1 MLTRSRLSIRPLAT
15 ACGAEIFGVD
25 LAREVDAETFREIRQ
40 ALLEHGVIFFRD
52 QTLTPERHK
61 AVARRFGEIVVHA
74 SYKALDGH
82 PEIMPV
88 IKEKTDKHNIGS
100 TWHTDMSFLERPPL
114 GSILVAREVPP
125 YGGDTL
131 FASQYLAYESL
142 STGMRAMLD
151 GLQAVHSD
159 AFLTARTAERNAT
172 RSTQLRD
179 DRHGVVTSAVH
190 PVVRTHD
197 ETGRKA
203 LYINYPFTERF
214 ADMTREESL
223 PLLQFLYAHA
233 VRPEFTCR
241 FRWAPGS
248 IAFWDNRCVQ
258 HNALNDYPGYR
269 REMHRI
275 TIAGPRPA

>member
-1 MLTRSRLSIRPLAT
+1 MLTRSRLSIRPLT
-15 ACGAEIFGVD
+15 TGCGAEIFGVD
-25 LAREVDAETFREIRQ
+25 LDHEEDAATFREIRQ
-40 ALLEHGVIFFRD
+40 ALLDHGVIFLRD
-52 QTLTPERHK
+52 QRLTPERHK
-61 AVARRFGEIVVHA
+61 AVARRFGEIVVHG
-74 SYKALDGH
+74 SYKSLDGH

-131 FASQYLAYESL
+131 FANQYLAYESL
-142 STGMRAMLD
+142 SAGMRAMLG
-151 GLQAVHSD
+151 GLRAVHSD
-159 AFLTARTAERNAT
+159 AFLSARTAERNAT
-172 RSTQLRD
+172 RSTQLRE
-179 DRHGVVTSAVH
+179 DRQGIVTSAVH

-203 LYINYPFTERF
+203 LYVNYPFTERF
-214 ADMTREESL
+214 VDMTREESL
-223 PLLQFLYAHA
+223 PLLQFLYAHGA
-233 VRPEFTCR
+233 RPEFSCR

-258 HNALNDYPGYR
+258 HNALNDYAGYR

-275 TIAGPRPA
+275 TIAGPRPE